1 MTGEDALRIARERLG
16 VPFNE
21 PELES
26 SEHRPKPIDWSK
38 YESKDHLL
46 RSEDDGKDNSEPK
59 ETQIL
64 P

>member
-26 SEHRPKPIDWSK
+26 SEHRPKPKEPDWSK

-46 RSEDDGKDNSEPK
+46 RSEEESEA
-59 ETQIL
+59 E
-64 P
+64 